1 MKPCI
6 ELAMTAYTNMT
17 SKNTFAQMQERLH
30 LINFPIAFLS
40 SLFAYEEHNSI
51 NNDYTLINNA
61 FHFNCK
67 HCGLFLSEYFDFS
80 YAYYVFSVCLFPE
93 EGIDMK
99 DLFNPDHLKV
109 PTVAEL
115 KKDAERLLKSVI
127 RFAKVNRRCK
137 FYMTATGPF
146 KVSYRYGIIELECI
160 FTSWSCD

>member
-1 MKPCI
+1 MARTKRIIKCDCDDDIP
-6 ELAMTAYTNMT
+6 
-17 SKNTFAQMQERLH
+17 
-30 LINFPIAFLS
+30 
-40 SLFAYEEHNSI
+40 SLEEQFQDIMDN
-51 NNDYTLINNA
+51 
-61 FHFNCK
+61 
-67 HCGLFLSEYFDFS
+67 FDFHHVQIMMNWEYS
-80 YAYYVFSVCLFPE
+80 RADYNDEGECIGFHKWKTLNIPE

-146 KVSYRYGIIELECI
+146 KASYRYGIIELECI

>member
-1 MKPCI
+1 MARTKRIIKCNCEDDIP
-6 ELAMTAYTNMT
+6 
-17 SKNTFAQMQERLH
+17 
-30 LINFPIAFLS
+30 
-40 SLFAYEEHNSI
+40 SLEEQFQDIMDN
-51 NNDYTLINNA
+51 
-61 FHFNCK
+61 
-67 HCGLFLSEYFDFS
+67 FDFYHVQMMMNWE
-80 YAYYVFSVCLFPE
+80 YARADYDDEGNPISFHKWKTLNISE
-93 EGIDMK
+93 EGIDMN

>member
-1 MKPCI
+1 MARTKKIIKCDCEDSDIP
-6 ELAMTAYTNMT
+6 
-17 SKNTFAQMQERLH
+17 
-30 LINFPIAFLS
+30 
-40 SLFAYEEHNSI
+40 SLEEQFQDIMDN
-51 NNDYTLINNA
+51 
-61 FHFNCK
+61 
-67 HCGLFLSEYFDFS
+67 FDFHHVQMMMNWE
-80 YAYYVFSVCLFPE
+80 YARADYNDEGECVGFHKWKTLNIPE
-93 EGIDMK
+93 EGINIS

-146 KVSYRYGIIELECI
+146 KASYRYGIIELECI

>member
-1 MKPCI
+1 MARTKRIIKCDCDDDIP
-6 ELAMTAYTNMT
+6 
-17 SKNTFAQMQERLH
+17 
-30 LINFPIAFLS
+30 
-40 SLFAYEEHNSI
+40 SLEEQFQDIMDN
-51 NNDYTLINNA
+51 
-61 FHFNCK
+61 
-67 HCGLFLSEYFDFS
+67 FDFHHVQMMMNWE
-80 YAYYVFSVCLFPE
+80 YARADYNDEGECVGFHKWKTLNIPE
-93 EGIDMK
+93 EGINMN

-146 KVSYRYGIIELECI
+146 KASYRYGIIELECI